1 MKVNAFGFLKD
12 SSVDDLLKE
21 KGVCFQIRDMEVQT
35 LQRWSPGQLK
45 LYSPP
50 TFILVF
56 PGGSNG
62 KEYAC
67 NAGDPSWISGL
78 GRSPGK
84 ENSNPL
90 QYSWL
95 ENPMDRGAWQATFHR
110 VAKSW
115 TQLSDL
121 KKKKCMCCTWYLC
134 ILFQLYC
141 EPKTSLKKIKS
152 IN

>member
-21 KGVCFQIRDMEVQT
+21 KWVCFQIRDMEVQT

-67 NAGDPSWISGL
+67 NAGDRSWISGL

-90 QYSWL
+90 QYS
-95 ENPMDRGAWQATFHR
+95 
-110 VAKSW
+110 
-115 TQLSDL
+115 
-121 KKKKCMCCTWYLC
+121 
-134 ILFQLYC
+134 
-141 EPKTSLKKIKS
+141 
-152 IN
+152 